1 MAIMYSDE
9 KTWKQHYDDWCNI
22 IVDLQGKEP
31 TIEFRRKIIQRL
43 IDEYDHGHG
52 VNVGND

>member
-1 MAIMYSDE
+1 MYDE
-9 KTWKQHYDDWCNI
+9 KTWKEHYDDWCNI

-43 IDEYDHGHG
+43 IDEYDHGHEISG